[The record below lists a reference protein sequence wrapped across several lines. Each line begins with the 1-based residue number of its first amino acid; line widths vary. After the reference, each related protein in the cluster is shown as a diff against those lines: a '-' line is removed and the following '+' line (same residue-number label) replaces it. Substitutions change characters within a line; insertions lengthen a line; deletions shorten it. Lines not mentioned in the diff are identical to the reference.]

1 MIEFVW
7 PWVFVLLPLPIAV
20 YLLAPRAG
28 NRDAALYVPFFRS
41 LARLDTHSPHASAR
55 NSLLSLCAILVWLL
69 LVIAAARPQFVGDP
83 VQLPTTGRDLMLV
96 VDISGS
102 MEAQD
107 LQLGGQNATRLQVVK
122 SVIGDFVARRTGDRL
137 GLILFAAR
145 AYTQAPLTFDR
156 TTVETLL
163 YEAQIGIIEENATAI
178 GDGIGLGV
186 KHLRERPQASRV
198 LIMLTDG
205 VNNAGEV
212 TPLQAGEL
220 AAREGIR
227 VYTIGVG
234 AESGATNS
242 LFGPRSI
249 NPSAD
254 LDEATLTKIAEDT
267 GGRYFRARDREEL
280 EDIYRI
286 LDQLEPVDQE
296 AETYR
301 PTLTLFYWPL
311 GAALLLSFLLALAKL
326 PWSQLRAARTQPAVG
341 GSVPGAEVG
350 ALAGSKAMARRRS

>member
-1 MIEFVW
+1 MIEFLW
-7 PWVFVLLPLPIAV
+7 PWVFAALPLPWLV
-20 YLLAPRAG
+20 YLFMPRAG
-28 NRDAALYVPFFRS
+28 ARDAALYVPFFRAMS
-41 LARLDTHSPHASAR
+41 RLDAHSKRAATR
-55 NSLLSLCAILVWLL
+55 NLVLTLMAILAWLA
-69 LVIAAARPQFVGDP
+69 LVTAAARPQWIGDP
-83 VQLPTTGRDLMLV
+83 IELPTTGRDLMLV

-107 LQLGGQNATRLQVVK
+107 MQLGGQGANRLQVVK
-122 SVIGDFVARRTGDRL
+122 AVVGDFVARRTGDRL

-156 TTVETLL
+156 ATVETLL

-220 AAREGIR
+220 AAREGIK
-227 VYTIGVG
+227 VYTIGIG
-234 AESGATNS
+234 AEAGTSST
-242 LFGPRSI
+242 LFGPRTV

-254 LDEATLTKIAEDT
+254 LDEDTLTQIAEST
-267 GGRYFRARDREEL
+267 GGRFFRARDREEL
-280 EDIYRI
+280 EQIYSL
-286 LDQLEPVDQE
+286 LDELEPVDQE
-296 AETYR
+296 AETFR
-301 PTLTLFYWPL
+301 PTQALFFLPL
-311 GAALLLSFLLALAKL
+311 SLALGLSFLIALWRM
-326 PWSQLRAARTQPAVG
+326 PWMQIGTSKSSRAAAPA
-341 GSVPGAEVG
+341 PGKGTTAP
-350 ALAGSKAMARRRS
+350 AAGPMTGKV

>member
-7 PWVFVLLPLPIAV
+7 PWVFALLPLPLAV
-20 YLLAPRAG
+20 YFLAPRAG
-28 NRDAALYVPFFRS
+28 KRDAALYVPFFRS
-41 LARLDTHSPHASAR
+41 LARLDSRAPQASAR
-55 NSLLSLCAILVWLL
+55 NGLLALLAILAWLL
-69 LVIAAARPQFVGDP
+69 LVVAAARPQFVGEP

-156 TTVETLL
+156 QTVETLL

-220 AAREGIR
+220 AAREGIK

-234 AESGATNS
+234 AETGSANT
-242 LFGPRSI
+242 LFGPRSV

-254 LDEATLTKIAEDT
+254 LDEGTLTRIAEDT

-280 EDIYRI
+280 EEIYRI
-286 LDQLEPVDQE
+286 LDQLEPVEQE

-311 GAALLLSFLLALAKL
+311 GLALLLSFILALCRL
-326 PWSQLRAARTQPAVG
+326 PWAQLLQRNQGPAAATPA
-341 GSVPGAEVG
+341 PA
-350 ALAGSKAMARRRS
+350 AQRRS